1 MSLPSPPSAFA
12 SLGLS
17 PPALEALARLG
28 FESPTPIQA
37 QAIPPAL
44 AGHDVIGG
52 AATGTGKT
60 AAFLLPLIDRL
71 AGKRGTRALVLAPT
85 RELVMQ
91 ILEQVKALGGQRH
104 FRGAC
109 IIGGEAMGPQVRAL
123 KEQSE
128 IIVATPGRLCDH
140 LNRGTVRLDQIEVLV
155 LDEADRML
163 DMGFRAQLDA
173 ILSRVPRN
181 RQTLLFSA
189 TIGGEVG
196 GFAKRHLKDPVR
208 VEVAKS
214 GTMARKATQAVYHV
228 HEADKPALLLS
239 LLAKDQDSTLVFT
252 RTQHRADKLA
262 KTLARAG
269 VNVARIHGGRSQS
282 QRKHA
287 LEGFRA
293 GAYRVLVAT
302 DIAARGIDVVG
313 IGHVVNFDLSHSPE
327 DHVHRVGR
335 TARAEASGHASTLA
349 SPPEGKLLRDIER
362 FTRTQ
367 LPRCELPADLAHW
380 RAEIE
385 RTLVA
390 ARTNASSRPSTRAH
404 GGGSRGGHGKG
415 RGPDRFGG
423 RGHGGG
429 FAPRGDRGEHRGEPR
444 GEHRGEHRGR
454 FHAGEA
460 RDTHR
465 DDVAPRSTPHS
476 PSSGSR
482 RPYRAEP
489 TPRGEGGGHSERSDQ
504 RPHAPRP
511 AREFDARPSRS
522 KWAPR
527 KPRGDFAP
535 RPPRGDA
542 SHPHSGHAA
551 PRHPDSGS
559 ESRPHHGG
567 PRNGPRKP
575 SSSPG
580 SRGFSPA
587 RDRNAH
593 RKRGHA

>member
-1 MSLPSPPSAFA
+1 M
-12 SLGLS
+12 
-17 PPALEALARLG
+17 
-28 FESPTPIQA
+28 
-37 QAIPPAL
+37 
-44 AGHDVIGG
+44 IGG

-91 ILEQVKALGGQRH
+91 ILEQVHALGGKRH
-104 FRGAC
+104 YRGAC

-123 KEQSE
+123 REQYE

-140 LNRGTVRLDQIEVLV
+140 LNRGNVRLDQIEVLV

-173 ILSRVPRN
+173 ILSRVPRA

-239 LLAKDQDSTLVFT
+239 LLAKDEDSTLVFT

-262 KTLARAG
+262 KTLARVG
-269 VNVARIHGGRSQS
+269 INVARIHGGRSQA

-349 SPPEGKLLRDIER
+349 SAPEGKLLRDIER

-385 RTLVA
+385 RTLTE
-390 ARTNASSRPSTRAH
+390 ARTNASSRPSSRAH
-404 GGGSRGGHGKG
+404 GGGHGPSHGGAHGKSRGG
-415 RGPDRFGG
+415 RFGSK
-423 RGHGGG
+423 GG
-429 FAPRGDRGEHRGEPR
+429 FASRGDRADRADREGFGERGSYRDRDAFDDRSHAEPR
-444 GEHRGEHRGR
+444 RP
-454 FHAGEA
+454 
-460 RDTHR
+460 HR
-465 DDVAPRSTPHS
+465 DDSAPRPT
-476 PSSGSR
+476 SSHGGAR

-489 TPRGEGGGHSERSDQ
+489 AAQGERDAHAPRSERA
-504 RPHAPRP
+504 PHAPRP
-511 AREFDARPSRS
+511 QRDSDARPSRS

-535 RPPRGDA
+535 RPPRGD
-542 SHPHSGHAA
+542 STSNPRSGDAA

-559 ESRPHHGG
+559 APRPHHGG
-567 PRNGPRKP
+567 RHGPHK
-575 SSSPG
+575 SSSSQG
-580 SRGFSPA
+580 SSRGFTPA
-587 RDRNAH
+587 RDRNPH

>member
-1 MSLPSPPSAFA
+1 MSLPPPPSAFA

-17 PPALEALARLG
+17 PPALEAIARLG
-28 FESPTPIQA
+28 FQTPTPIQL

-91 ILEQVKALGGQRH
+91 ILDQVHALGGKRH
-104 FRGAC
+104 YRGAC

-123 KEQSE
+123 REQYE

-140 LNRGTVRLDQIEVLV
+140 LNRGNVRLDQIEVLV

-163 DMGFRAQLDA
+163 DMGFKTQLDA
-173 ILSRVPRN
+173 ILSRVPKV

-262 KTLARAG
+262 KTLARVG
-269 VNVARIHGGRSQS
+269 VNVARIHGGRSQA

-349 SPPEGKLLRDIER
+349 SSPEGKLLRDIER

-385 RTLVA
+385 RTLVD
-390 ARTNASSRPSTRAH
+390 ARSNASSRPSARAH
-404 GGGSRGGHGKG
+404 GGGGGHRGHARSSGGHGG
-415 RGPDRFGG
+415 GG

-429 FAPRGDRGEHRGEPR
+429 FAPRADRGDFKPR
-444 GEHRGEHRGR
+444 
-454 FHAGEA
+454 A
-460 RDTHR
+460 RR
-465 DDVAPRSTPHS
+465 DDVAPRPMRDE
-476 PSSGSR
+476 PGVR
-482 RPYRAEP
+482 RPYRP
-489 TPRGEGGGHSERSDQ
+489 D
-504 RPHAPRP
+504 HAPRADGDATQDRAPRAEPGSRPERGNFAPRSDRGNFAPRSRGDSP
-511 AREFDARPSRS
+511 ARPARGE
-522 KWAPR
+522 WAPR
-527 KPRGDFAP
+527 APRGDFAP

-542 SHPHSGHAA
+542 PSRPHSGDAA

-559 ESRPHHGG
+559 APRPHHGG
-567 PRNGPRKP
+567 PRSGPSK
-575 SSSPG
+575 SSSSHK

-587 RDRNAH
+587 RDRSAH